1 MRQVQYLPGGDI
13 YRMKMTL
20 GDSVVA
26 LWMKGQRRWGRV
38 ANQRG
43 AQVHSATKANNHPNG
58 QP

>member
-13 YRMKMTL
+13 YEMTL
-20 GDSVVA
+20 VDSVVA
-26 LWMKGQRRWGRV
+26 LWMKGQRRWGGRV